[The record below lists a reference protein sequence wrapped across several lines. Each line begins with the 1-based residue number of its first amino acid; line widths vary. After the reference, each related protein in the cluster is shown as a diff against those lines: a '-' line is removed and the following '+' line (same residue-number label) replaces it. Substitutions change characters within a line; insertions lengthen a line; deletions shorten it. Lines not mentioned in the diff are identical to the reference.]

1 MLFCFN
7 LGILIEETEI
17 QRDLVIGIGTDP
29 ESEIGIGTEIGTD
42 DTEMTNTSHGG
53 NSRLVIYILLYSDL
67 HSTPFMNVIHIMF
80 CFEWFNTCTCFKH

>member
-42 DTEMTNTSHGG
+42 DTEMTNTSHAG
-53 NSRLVIYILLYSDL
+53 
-67 HSTPFMNVIHIMF
+67 TPG
-80 CFEWFNTCTCFKH
+80 

>member
-42 DTEMTNTSHGG
+42 DTEMTNTSHAG
-53 NSRLVIYILLYSDL
+53 NSWLVIYILLYSDS

-80 CFEWFNTCTCFKH
+80 CFEWFNTFFKH